1 MTVTKERWR
10 DLCKQAAVEKDPD
23 KLVKLCDEINAI
35 LQSANN
41 ASKQSPRTD
50 LTRAAAAGTGANHR

>member
-35 LQSANN
+35 LQRANE
-41 ASKQSPRTD
+41 ADRKTPRTE
-50 LTRAAAAGTGANHR
+50 LTRAAPAGSGANHR

>member
-10 DLCKQAAVEKDPD
+10 DLCKQAAAEKDPD

-35 LQSANN
+35 LQKANEADRKN
-41 ASKQSPRTD
+41 PRTD
-50 LTRAAAAGTGANHR
+50 LTRGAAAGTGANQR

>member
-10 DLCKQAAVEKDPD
+10 DLCNQAAAEKDPD

-35 LQSANN
+35 LQSAND
-41 ASKQSPRTD
+41 ASRQSPGKD
-50 LTRAAAAGTGANHR
+50 LTRAAAAGGGANHR

>member
-10 DLCKQAAVEKDPD
+10 DLCKQAAAEKDPD

-35 LQSANN
+35 LQSASD
-41 ASKQSPRTD
+41 ASKQSPRPD
-50 LTRAAAAGTGANHR
+50 LMRAAAARTGANHR

>member
-1 MTVTKERWR
+1 MIVTKERWR

-35 LQSANN
+35 LQSASQDNE
-41 ASKQSPRTD
+41 QSRSEKK
-50 LTRAAAAGTGANHR
+50 LEAAGDARD

>member
-10 DLCKQAAVEKDPD
+10 DLCKQAAAEKDPD

-35 LQSANN
+35 LQSANE
-41 ASKQSPRTD
+41 ASRKSTRLD
-50 LTRAAAAGTGANHR
+50 LTRATAAGTGANHR

>member
-10 DLCKQAAVEKDPD
+10 DLCKQAAIEKDPD

-35 LQSANN
+35 LQRANN
-41 ASKQSPRTD
+41 TSQQSSLRDKLPPTDHRT
-50 LTRAAAAGTGANHR
+50 A